1 MRFSFGFHYRKE
13 IFLPFISIILIV
25 NCRKAL
31 KTLKFFIVS
40 QTLYLKDNFGDGVF
54 FNFLSIYRTVCD
66 TLLNIET
73 MHYSHA
79 KLYKQNLLFPLSFP
93 FLFIPHSRHAKSL
106 IVLAYYHKYSQFS
119 CIVIFL
125 LSYIIF

>member
-1 MRFSFGFHYRKE
+1 MGGLRFSFGFQYRKE
-13 IFLPFISIILIV
+13 IFLPIISIILIV
-25 NCRKAL
+25 HCRKA
-31 KTLKFFIVS
+31 
-40 QTLYLKDNFGDGVF
+40 LYLKDNFGDGVF

-93 FLFIPHSRHAKSL
+93 FLFIPHSRRAKSL

>member
-1 MRFSFGFHYRKE
+1 MRFSFGFQYRKE
-13 IFLPFISIILIV
+13 IFLPIISIILIV
-25 NCRKAL
+25 HCRKAL
-31 KTLKFFIVS
+31 YC
-40 QTLYLKDNFGDGVF
+40 QPNFLFKRQFWGRGF
-54 FNFLSIYRTVCD
+54 LQFFLSIYLTVCD

-93 FLFIPHSRHAKSL
+93 FLFIPHSRRAKSL

-119 CIVIFL
+119 CIHVVIFL

>member
-1 MRFSFGFHYRKE
+1 MRFSFGFQYRKE
-13 IFLPFISIILIV
+13 IFLPIISIILIV
-25 NCRKAL
+25 HCRKAL
-31 KTLKFFIVS
+31 YCQPNSLFKRQFWGRGFLQF
-40 QTLYLKDNFGDGVF
+40 
-54 FNFLSIYRTVCD
+54 FLSIYRTVCD

-93 FLFIPHSRHAKSL
+93 FLFIPHSRRAKSL